1 MAKRIFILFLVVQ
14 FILNLS
20 FVSGQQAYE
29 SGWKAFSKN
38 DRTEARKFF
47 NQAINEPATSA
58 DAFLSLSLLE
68 WTENKSD
75 AAFDNFQKF
84 YNISPNPYPY
94 LYAMSSL
101 PYMYESENI
110 LSPSKVAFFDKIL
123 SDPKVNGTLK
133 AMISERL
140 GSHYNKINNPR
151 KSTEYYSKMGALTHW
166 QALGSFDNTSGSGYA
181 KDWGAVYKPLT
192 SDVFKN
198 KVDAEVQWYSP
209 KYNRENNWFAFDYYF
224 YLNNAIMY
232 GQSFVTSPVDQEV
245 YLRAGTSGS
254 LKIWV
259 NDALVSTVPEER
271 NCDLDI
277 YAYKVKL
284 NKGNNRILVQIGI
297 SEIDQANF
305 LIRLTDENANPI
317 PNLTNSDTY
326 ADYTKSTEKYS
337 CEQLPFFAEKFFTE
351 KVANSKDNP
360 LNYIL
365 LAEVYLRNDKSY
377 EATKMLKTV
386 EELTGKSTL
395 TSYRLY
401 EAFIRAQNQT
411 DYDKEMET
419 IKATDPDCFFS
430 LQSKYSEAVKSE
442 KYDEA
447 AEICKKVKTLYGE
460 SSTTDEWDINLSSY
474 QKRYDDLIA
483 MAKRLY
489 KKHPNRVDYMKLNYQ
504 IEKNVSKNPKAAIA
518 VVEDFCRNNTNNDVL
533 DLLAKSYLEIG
544 NSEKGLS
551 VLYKRL
557 DNNLYATGYYDNLIS
572 TLFGM
577 QRYNEALAFCEKG
590 LILAPFIPNFYSTR
604 GYIYKNMNMPDKAIE
619 SFKKAIYYSPTSYD
633 SRTQI
638 RLLENKKE
646 VYDLFPKTNLNDLIS
661 KAPGTKDYPEDNSL
675 VLLNDYQ
682 MVIYPEGAKEYHY
695 ELAAKILNQSGI
707 ETWKEYT
714 VGYNS
719 YNQKLIIDKAEV
731 IKANGSVVKAET
743 NDDNHIVFT
752 NLEVNDVLHLIY
764 RMQDL
769 STGKLAKQFFDHFQF
784 QYTIPTLV
792 SRYSLLAPEGKDF
805 KQVVSNGNVEPEITT
820 VENMKLYKWEL
831 NNQPAVKDEP
841 HMSPLTD
848 VAPTLF
854 YSSFPD
860 WKYVSDWYKDL
871 TTSKFNS
878 DYVLKETVG
887 KLLAGKENISK
898 LEKAKIFYNYIL
910 ENITYSSV
918 DFLQSNY
925 IPQKASR
932 TITTRL
938 GDCKDLSTL
947 FVTLCH
953 EVGIGANLV
962 LILTRD
968 NGNNS
973 LLLPAIE
980 FNHCIAQLNIDNKK
994 YYLELTDNTLPF
1006 GSALKSDLSAQIL
1019 PIPFAAETFGDKL
1032 LSMNMP
1038 DRQPN
1043 TSVRNHKI
1051 NFTKNDMT
1059 IYRDQVC
1066 YGAMASYQRGD
1077 FKNVGAD
1084 EQLKKINESVA
1095 KEFDVATKVS
1105 NLNFTQLD
1113 NLSDSVTVAY
1123 KVDVKNAMQDVA
1135 GMKIFRLP
1143 WTDTNSL
1150 DIVSAET
1157 RKYPMEYWSYQT
1169 EDKTTEK
1176 MTVEIP
1182 QGKKLAEVPQNQK
1195 FDCPAASY
1203 QLTFDTTV
1211 PGKLK
1216 VTRYFERKSDHIS
1229 IQDYAAF
1236 REFLNN
1242 VSEWDSKQYA
1252 FK

>member
-1 MAKRIFILFLVVQ
+1 MAKKAFISFFLIQ
-14 FILNLS
+14 TLLNIGLI
-20 FVSGQQAYE
+20 SGQQAYND
-29 SGWKAFSKN
+29 GWKSFSKN

-47 NQAINEPATSA
+47 NQAISNPATSA
-58 DAFLSLSLLE
+58 DALLSLSLLD

-75 AAFDNFQKF
+75 AAFDDFQKF

-94 LYAMSSL
+94 LYAMSTL
-101 PYMYESENI
+101 PYVFDQDNV
-110 LSPSKVAFFDKIL
+110 LPAAKVAFLDKIL
-123 SDPKVNGTLK
+123 NDPKLNGTLK

-140 GSHYNKINNPR
+140 GSHFLKTNNPK
-151 KSTEYYSKMGALTHW
+151 KSAEYYSKMGALTHW
-166 QALGSFDNTSGSGYA
+166 QVLGSFDNTSGSGFA
-181 KDWGAVYKPLT
+181 KDWGAVSKPST
-192 SDVFKN
+192 TDIFKN
-198 KVDAEVQWYSP
+198 KVDADVQWYSP

-232 GQSFVTSPVDQEV
+232 AQTFVTSPTDQEV

-259 NDALVSTVPEER
+259 NDALISSVPEER

-284 NKGNNRILVQIGI
+284 NSGNNRILVQIGL
-297 SEIDQANF
+297 SEIDRANF
-305 LIRLTDENANPI
+305 LVRLTDENANPI
-317 PNLTNSDTY
+317 PNLTSSDTY
-326 ADYTKSTEKYS
+326 ADYTKSTENSS
-337 CEQLPFFAEKFFTE
+337 CEQLPFFAEKFFTD
-351 KVANSKDNP
+351 KVAESKNNP

-365 LAEVYLRNDKSY
+365 LSEVYLRNDKSY
-377 EATKMLKTV
+377 EATKTLKTV
-386 EELTGKSTL
+386 EELSGKSTL

-411 DYDKEMET
+411 DYEKEMEA
-419 IKATDPDCFFS
+419 IKTNDPDCFFS
-430 LQSKYSEAVKSE
+430 LQYKYSEAIKSE

-447 AEICKKVKTLYGE
+447 ADICKKVKTLYGE

-489 KKHPNRVDYMKLNYQ
+489 KKYPNRADYMQLNNQ

-518 VVEDFCRNNTNNDVL
+518 VIEDFCRNNTNNDVL
-533 DLLAKSYLEIG
+533 NLLAKSYLELG
-544 NSEKGLS
+544 NSDKGLN

-557 DNNLYATGYYDNLIS
+557 ENNPYATGYYDNLIS

-590 LILAPFIPNFYSTR
+590 LSLAPFIPNFYSTR
-604 GYIYKNMNMPDKAIE
+604 GYIYKNMNMTDKAIE

-633 SRTQI
+633 SRTQL

-661 KAPGTKDYPEDNSL
+661 KAPGAKEYPEDNSL
-675 VLLNDYQ
+675 VLLNNYQ
-682 MVIYPEGAKEYHY
+682 MVVYPEGAKEYQY

-707 ETWKEYT
+707 ETWKEYS
-714 VGYNS
+714 VGYNG

-743 NDDNHIVFT
+743 NDDNHVVFT
-752 NLEVNDVLHLIY
+752 NLEVNDVLHLEY
-764 RMQDL
+764 RIQDL

-784 QYTIPTLV
+784 QYTIPTLI
-792 SRYSLLAPEGKDF
+792 SRYSLLVPEDKKF
-805 KQVVSNGNVEPEITT
+805 EYMISNGTIEPEITT

-831 NNQPAVKDEP
+831 DNQPAVKDEP
-841 HMSPLTD
+841 HMSDLTD
-848 VAPTLF
+848 VVPTLY
-854 YSSFPD
+854 YSSFPN
-860 WKYVSDWYKDL
+860 WKFVSDWYKDL
-871 TTSKFNS
+871 TTSKFKS
-878 DYVLKETVG
+878 DYVLKETLA
-887 KLLAGKENISK
+887 KLLAGKENAGK

-947 FVTLCH
+947 FVALCR
-953 EVGIGANLV
+953 EAGIDANLV

-968 NGNNS
+968 NGSKS
-973 LLLPAIE
+973 LVMPAIE
-980 FNHCIAQLNIDNKK
+980 FNHCIAQLNIDNKN

-1006 GSALKSDLSAQIL
+1006 GSALKSDLNAQIL
-1019 PIPFAAETFGDKL
+1019 PIPFAAEPFGDKL

-1038 DRQPN
+1038 NRQPN
-1043 TSVRNHKI
+1043 ISIRTHKI
-1051 NFTKNDMT
+1051 SFSKNDMT
-1059 IYRDQVC
+1059 IYRDQVY

-1105 NLNFTQLD
+1105 NLNLTQLD
-1113 NLSDSVTVAY
+1113 NLADSVTVAY
-1123 KVDVKNAMQDVA
+1123 KVEVKNAMQDVA

-1150 DIVSAET
+1150 DIVASET

-1176 MTVEIP
+1176 MTIEIP
-1182 QGKKLAEVPQNQK
+1182 QGKKLAEIPQNQK
-1195 FDCPAASY
+1195 FDCTAASY
-1203 QLTFDTTV
+1203 QLIFDVSV

-1216 VTRYFERKSDHIS
+1216 VTRNFERKSDYIS